1 MAKELHERKHIYDDG
16 DYDHSSMKFYSEPE
30 IWYLLSSL
38 ASVIKTFELNDYH
51 HGDIQPK
58 NVLVDQS
65 GFVKI
70 LDNSL
75 VNYGKTGYHKM
86 VFDSTY
92 TAALSPI
99 LIDALKERELNPRH
113 DKVKSDIFSLGITI
127 LCAATNTSLNHY
139 YDWVSKRV
147 RMAYRDLQE
156 APVPGSI
163 KNTVDDDLDRMQ
175 NIIGYSPQLV
185 NLLRSMLYENE
196 SRRIGIDDLINFLQ
210 QQQSQN
216 VVDGKSSFAKTRS
229 LVRPAYFM

>member
-1 MAKELHERKHIYDDG
+1 LAKELHERKHIYDDG

-113 DKVKSDIFSLGITI
+113 DKVKSDIFSLGHIQ
-127 LCAATNTSLNHY
+127 LPFNSLTKI
-139 YDWVSKRV
+139 SEIR
-147 RMAYRDLQE
+147 
-156 APVPGSI
+156 
-163 KNTVDDDLDRMQ
+163 
-175 NIIGYSPQLV
+175 
-185 NLLRSMLYENE
+185 
-196 SRRIGIDDLINFLQ
+196 
-210 QQQSQN
+210 N
-216 VVDGKSSFAKTRS
+216 V
-229 LVRPAYFM
+229 LP